1 MTLIDQIRDLI
12 AEGETQ
18 RSLDELYKYVKESNA
33 DVIDHLVMLRSR
45 MQTLQR
51 SVSNGTMDEQDAALE
66 RAKINEAILKLLPQ
80 LTPEYLAEASK
91 RKETVQRPV
100 AAPQAAASSG
110 TAAAKPNMKMIYM
123 IGGGVLALILL
134 ILALSGGGDS
144 EEDQQQIA
152 VDSTAVVLPN
162 APSGNIA
169 QQTTGVKSQP
179 QTVQE
184 AQPQQ
189 DFQQQEQ
196 QQINQ
201 TEEEDLSAEWQSN
214 DGAVSFVTE
223 DGTNWNEMEGGAV
236 KFRFKTANDDAQ
248 YVEIYDASRQMT
260 LRIFDTNVKFL
271 QNGEWH
277 VLAYGKWS
285 Y

>member
-45 MQTLQR
+45 MQNLQR

-91 RKETVQRPV
+91 RKEPVQRPSV
-100 AAPQAAASSG
+100 AAAPATSSAAPTASG
-110 TAAAKPNMKMIYM
+110 PNMKMIYM

-144 EEDQQQIA
+144 GEEQYSADETGIA
-152 VDSTAVVLPN
+152 AQTSWAPPEGTLLYDVMAAHGGYAVWKSVYSEANGQSIFRMENEKVWQEIKNGQVVGTFEMLTNSDTYVTLHDSARKMFVR
-162 APSGNIA
+162 
-169 QQTTGVKSQP
+169 
-179 QTVQE
+179 
-184 AQPQQ
+184 
-189 DFQQQEQ
+189 
-196 QQINQ
+196 
-201 TEEEDLSAEWQSN
+201 LSESN
-214 DGAVSFVTE
+214 VEFHTE
-223 DGTNWNEMEGGAV
+223 DDPSWYVLFESGEWITPP
-236 KFRFKTANDDAQ
+236 DAQ
-248 YVEIYDASRQMT
+248 
-260 LRIFDTNVKFL
+260 
-271 QNGEWH
+271 
-277 VLAYGKWS
+277 
-285 Y
+285 